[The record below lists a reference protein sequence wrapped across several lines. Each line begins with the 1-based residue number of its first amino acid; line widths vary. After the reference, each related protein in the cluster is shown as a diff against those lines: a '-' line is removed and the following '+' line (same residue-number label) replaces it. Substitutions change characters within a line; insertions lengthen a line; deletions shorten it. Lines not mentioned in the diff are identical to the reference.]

1 MSRGRER
8 DREKT
13 IDVME
18 GSDTWKQI
26 RVQTAMWVKAV
37 LESPRFIRN
46 VFQIELTGGRERTFK
61 EIHNISSAINRCAG
75 ELLDLTV
82 FDLLRGVIPAPGT
95 EDFDCMKMATLSLA
109 IKQIGAVDHL
119 VNTPKNEY
127 IQRAYEAVKLGKPV
141 PRPEMSDMT
150 QPVLSTLL
158 NKLDEN
164 TTKCTKRQKLIEWE
178 TRILTGLDWV
188 GCYEGIQGGVD
199 EEVKVDEELD
209 EGPAAGGYEWGK
221 ARKLGKSRK
230 VRKGK
235 VGKRKVGKRKSG
247 NSRKSCK

>member
-1 MSRGRER
+1 MSRDR
-8 DREKT
+8 DRDQGKT

-18 GSDTWKQI
+18 GSDRWKEI
-26 RVQTAMWVKAV
+26 RIQVAMWAKAV

-46 VFQIELTGGRERTFK
+46 VFQLELAGGHERTLK
-61 EIHNISSAINRCAG
+61 EIHNIISAVNRCTG

-119 VNTPKNEY
+119 AYALKDEY
-127 IQRAYEAVKLGKPV
+127 MQRAYEAMKKNQAP
-141 PRPEMSDMT
+141 PRPTTTDLT

-164 TTKCTKRQKLIEWE
+164 ATKCTKRQKLIDWE
-178 TRILTGLDWV
+178 IRILTGLDWV
-188 GCYEGIQGGVD
+188 GCSEGIQGDHDDRVVD
-199 EEVKVDEELD
+199 NEELD
-209 EGPAAGGYEWGK
+209 EGPARGTITFEWG
-221 ARKLGKSRK
+221 RKKGQKSQK
-230 VRKGK
+230 SQKSQKGQKSMKGK
-235 VGKRKVGKRKSG
+235 KGKKGKKS
-247 NSRKSCK
+247 K